1 MRRRLIPLVAVLAVT
16 LAACSSPG
24 ASGTP
29 AQPGP
34 SAPSAGGSPRVV
46 AVTMTDELR
55 FVPDRFSFTAGETV
69 RFEVTNAGA
78 IRHEFFIG
86 DTDDQTAHE
95 AEMIEMGGM
104 GHDEPNGIAVE
115 PGESKALEHTF
126 ATGGTVLIGCHEPGH
141 YAGGMV
147 ATVAVD

>member
-1 MRRRLIPLVAVLAVT
+1 MRRLLIPLFAVLTVT
-16 LAACSSPG
+16 LAACSSAG
-24 ASGTP
+24 ATGSPAQSGT
-29 AQPGP
+29 

-78 IRHEFFIG
+78 IRHEFFVG
-86 DTDDQTAHE
+86 DADAQAAHE

-104 GHDEPNGIAVE
+104 GHDESNGIAVE
-115 PGESKALEHTF
+115 PGTSKVLEHTF
-126 ATGGTVLIGCHEPGH
+126 ATAGTLLIGCHEPGH